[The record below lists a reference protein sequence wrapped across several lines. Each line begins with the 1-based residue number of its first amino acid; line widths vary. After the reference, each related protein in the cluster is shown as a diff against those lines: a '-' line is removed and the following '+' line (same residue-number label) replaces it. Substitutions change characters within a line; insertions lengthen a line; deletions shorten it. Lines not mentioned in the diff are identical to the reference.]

1 MIASVFGVN
10 RILPSQTFG
19 LTTANFSNT
28 FQKKILWDEF
38 LVHENFDVH
47 CITIQVLFYNIWIKH
62 VKAIVQTLYLPP
74 PEVHQSVSF
83 DL

>member
-38 LVHENFDVH
+38 QVHENFDVLQFKSYS
-47 CITIQVLFYNIWIKH
+47 ITFELNMWKQ
-62 VKAIVQTLYLPP
+62 
-74 PEVHQSVSF
+74 
-83 DL
+83 